1 MTQGGI
7 QQDLFDQYEAAKELV
22 QGIENAWIEAG
33 RPLLT
38 EGGATGSAI
47 VPHPL
52 VKMLAEARRDV
63 DRFARA
69 LVARHR
75 GPEAKAVVRAGM
87 GRAPSSARLKAVKSA

>member
-1 MTQGGI
+1 MA
-7 QQDLFDQYEAAKELV
+7 QYEASKELV
-22 QGIENAWIEAG
+22 AGIEAAWVEAG

-52 VKMLAEARRDV
+52 VKMLAESRRDV

-69 LVARHR
+69 LVSRHR
-75 GPEAKAVVRAGM
+75 GPVPKAVVTARIGK
-87 GRAPSSARLKAVKSA
+87 APSSAKLKAVKSA

>member
-1 MTQGGI
+1 MSV
-7 QQDLFDQYEAAKELV
+7 QDDLAAQYEAAKELV
-22 QGIENAWIEAG
+22 AGIEAAWVAEG
-33 RPLLT
+33 KPLLT

-69 LVARHR
+69 LQTKHR
-75 GPEAKAVVRAGM
+75 GPVPKAVVT
-87 GRAPSSARLKAVKSA
+87 ARIGKSPAAKLRVAK